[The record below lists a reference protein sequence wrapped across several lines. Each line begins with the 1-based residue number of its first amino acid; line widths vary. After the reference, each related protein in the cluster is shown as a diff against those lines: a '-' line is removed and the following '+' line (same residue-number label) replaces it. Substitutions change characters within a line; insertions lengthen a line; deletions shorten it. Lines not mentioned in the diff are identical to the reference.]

1 VSRRLTLP
9 AVALVLLAGP
19 AVPAPKLK
27 DREPQYLHP
36 TKVGARKVYLDGD
49 VEKTFVVTRSEAK
62 DGMVVVTLCEIVDGK
77 EVEAQTIHVSEKG
90 LFRASIGTNK
100 LAEPQCL
107 VKLPLTKDEEWTF
120 DLGPT
125 YRDSGTLKFVSREKV
140 EVPAGTFDAIRI
152 EQTSKTGTATFWF
165 AENAGLVKSI
175 YLGQERVLKSL
186 STGK

>member
-1 VSRRLTLP
+1 LTLP
-9 AVALVLLAGP
+9 AIALVLLAAP
-19 AVPAPKLK
+19 AVSAPKLK
-27 DREPQYLHP
+27 DKEPQYLHP

-49 VEKTFVVTRSEAK
+49 LEKTFVVTKSEAR
-62 DGMVVVTLCEIVDGK
+62 DGTVVVTLCEIVDGQ

-100 LAEPQCL
+100 LAQPQCL
-107 VKLPLTKDEEWTF
+107 VKLPLTKGEEWTF
-120 DLGPT
+120 DLGPAYT
-125 YRDSGTLKFVSREKV
+125 DSGTLKFVGREQV

-152 EQTSKTGTATFWF
+152 EQTSRTGTATFWF

-175 YLGQERVLKSL
+175 YLGTERFLKSI